1 MATPPRAEG
10 CSEVSKPGG
19 ARGERRRVEV
29 DSCGS
34 GASGENGHGTAASAP
49 HDVKE
54 RAAAE
59 TAAATA
65 AAPRWV
71 DTPSRA
77 LPRGWHEA
85 ISPDSRTYYYNA
97 DTGQTQWEPPAVST
111 TRAARTRAAL
121 PAAAADATADGK
133 ALSVASPAGAAES
146 AVNTAGPAAPEQSP
160 GGFFSG
166 FGFFA
171 GQSRGG
177 GDKLE
182 A

>member
-1 MATPPRAEG
+1 MG
-10 CSEVSKPGG
+10 
-19 ARGERRRVEV
+19 
-29 DSCGS
+29 
-34 GASGENGHGTAASAP
+34 
-49 HDVKE
+49 
-54 RAAAE
+54 
-59 TAAATA
+59 
-65 AAPRWV
+65 
-71 DTPSRA
+71 
-77 LPRGWHEA
+77 
-85 ISPDSRTYYYNA
+85 
-97 DTGQTQWEPPAVST
+97 